1 MTEFHFQGEMKLTET
16 LCFTFEKFMIEIP
29 KSRAER

>member
-16 LCFTFEKFMIEIP
+16 CCFTFEKFMIEIP
-29 KSRAER
+29 KA